1 MACKHI
7 EQARETRMWL
17 GQVIVPAAIIVGTYL
32 SNLQN
37 RYEIKDMCQS
47 IKNSVMSKF
56 QKD

>member
-1 MACKHI
+1 
-7 EQARETRMWL
+7 MWL